1 MSFYRLDYD
10 NLEEEV
16 DPDEDLED
24 DADENLDLDDDDP
37 LDEDGM

>member
-1 MSFYRLDYD
+1 MSLYRLDYD

-16 DPDEDLED
+16 DPDEDVED
-24 DADENLDLDDDDP
+24 DADENVDADDDP